1 VWPLPATFD
10 PRDLRLIATLFIL
23 FAPAHGGIA
32 RAFYKKSSIF
42 KGLVVDSQWISYE
55 LTPYHSQ

>member
-10 PRDLRLIATLFIL
+10 PRDLRPIATLFIL

-32 RAFYKKSSIF
+32 RPFHKKSSIF
-42 KGLVVDSQWISYE
+42 KGLVVDRQGISYE
-55 LTPYHSQ
+55 LTPCHGQ